1 MDTPQTPPYVLGILE
16 RNRALWQLSATS
28 PGEFSVQMKSWTKSI
43 AARLKKLRGDKRKAP
58 VLSVVI
64 PACDEE
70 EHILAT
76 LESLAAQQEV
86 SSTEVI
92 IVANNCSPTDRTAEI
107 AKACGAQV
115 LEYEFKQEKI
125 KPISYARQQGLV
137 FAKGTLIVT
146 TDADTIAMPH
156 WLHRLSAPLTR
167 TSKIGFTTS
176 HSHLYEKETDPKVED
191 NDKNRRFIRETFEWT
206 GFIGLGNNMAFRREE
221 AIELGGYNIKIY
233 PGEDTEIG
241 IRLSIFQRKDAKL
254 VTREDAAIWMSPRR
268 VRAFGSDW
276 LFSHM
281 DWQGKILDVRESV
294 KK

>member
-1 MDTPQTPPYVLGILE
+1 MDSPQTPVYVLDILK
-16 RNRALWQLSATS
+16 RNRALWQYSTTDQKK
-28 PGEFSVQMKSWTKSI
+28 FSTQMKNWTKSI
-43 AARLKKLRGDKRKAP
+43 AGRLKKLRGDKRKAP
-58 VLSVVI
+58 LISVVI
-64 PACDEE
+64 PACNEE

-86 SSTEVI
+86 SYVEVI
-92 IVANNCSPTDRTAEI
+92 VVANNCDPSDRTAEI
-107 AKACGAQV
+107 AKTCGTQV
-115 LEYEFKQEKI
+115 LEYKFKQEKI

-137 FAKGTLIVT
+137 FAKGTLIAT
-146 TDADTIAMPH
+146 TDADTIAMPY
-156 WLHRLSAPLTR
+156 WLHRLTTPLTHN
-167 TSKIGFTTS
+167 SKIGFTTS

-221 AIELGGYNIKIY
+221 AIELGGYNVKIY

-241 IRLSIFQRKDAKL
+241 IRLSIFQRKVAKL
-254 VTREDAAIWMSPRR
+254 ISREDAAIWMSPRR
-268 VRAFGSDW
+268 VRAFGGDW
-276 LFSHM
+276 LFSHI